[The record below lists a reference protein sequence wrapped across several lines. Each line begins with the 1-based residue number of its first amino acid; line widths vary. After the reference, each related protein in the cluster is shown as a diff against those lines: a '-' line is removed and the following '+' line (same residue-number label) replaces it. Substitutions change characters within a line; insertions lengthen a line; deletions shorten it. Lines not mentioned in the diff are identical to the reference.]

1 MGMQPAYTCSDKSFV
16 ICHRKQLLWGQTMP
30 ILIWGGAAVSVIGL
44 IGLIISILKV
54 SKAKK
59 TAANDDEL
67 REAVKKVVPLN
78 MGALLLST
86 FGLMMVILGIF
97 LK

>member
-1 MGMQPAYTCSDKSFV
+1 
-16 ICHRKQLLWGQTMP
+16 
-30 ILIWGGAAVSVIGL
+30 L

-86 FGLMMVILGIF
+86 FGLMMVILGVF

>member
-1 MGMQPAYTCSDKSFV
+1 
-16 ICHRKQLLWGQTMP
+16 MP

-59 TAANDDEL
+59 TTARSREKGRAAEYGRPIAINLWFDD
-67 REAVKKVVPLN
+67 
-78 MGALLLST
+78 GH
-86 FGLMMVILGIF
+86 FGNIFEIILGKYRTLNIF
-97 LK
+97 T

>member
-1 MGMQPAYTCSDKSFV
+1 
-16 ICHRKQLLWGQTMP
+16 MP
-30 ILIWGGAAVSVIGL
+30 ILIWGGAAVSIIGL

-67 REAVKKVVPLN
+67 REAVKNVVPLN

>member
-1 MGMQPAYTCSDKSFV
+1 
-16 ICHRKQLLWGQTMP
+16 MP

-44 IGLIISILKV
+44 IGLIMSILKV

-59 TAANDDEL
+59 TATNDDEL

-78 MGALLLST
+78 MGSLLLST
-86 FGLMMVILGIF
+86 FGLMLVILGIF
-97 LK
+97 FK

>member
-1 MGMQPAYTCSDKSFV
+1 MGANYANFNLGRCCS
-16 ICHRKQLLWGQTMP
+16 ICHWLDRPDHQH
-30 ILIWGGAAVSVIGL
+30 SE
-44 IGLIISILKV
+44 SIQ
-54 SKAKK
+54 SQEN
-59 TAANDDEL
+59 AANDDEL